1 MPSLDGGTEITMTN
15 QKKVIYT
22 VIAAVLGLL
31 IIGAAY
37 YIALPPINVYAIEFW
52 VFLMVSIAII
62 GVPIAFIF
70 SWDSFVRASGRGRK
84 LKVVNVKFSKLTKN
98 ILATLICLPIAVIL
112 FGSLLSSEFLNATD
126 YAQIIEVENR
136 TFETDMPESTSIT
149 NIALMDTPSAIEIG
163 GRVLSSSQ
171 YEFSQHYTQIN
182 YKGAPKKVS
191 NLEYTGFF
199 KWINN
204 RDTGLP
210 GFVMVD
216 PVNSSAEYV
225 LLKNPMKYVDSAY
238 FGDDLMRRLRFDYP
252 TKIFDEVYFEI
263 DEEGDPWFIVSCLKP
278 KIGLFGGYDV
288 NEVILF
294 NPCDGSSEIF
304 DVSETPSWIDIVY
317 TGDLACQ
324 KYNWLGLYHDGFWN
338 SVIGKIDCRQTTDDF
353 GYITLGDDVWYFT
366 GVTSLSND
374 ASNIGFILSNARTGE
389 YKFYP
394 VIGAEEHSAMGSAEG
409 EVQEKGYTASFP
421 SLVNIEGEPTYIMVL
436 KDDNRIVRLYA
447 LVNVENYSIVATGE
461 TQKDVMDAYRQ
472 KLITN
477 GIIEGGSISDESTE
491 EHTVAVAD
499 VRLAQLGGE
508 SVVYITAL
516 DGKVYK
522 GYLGVDEG
530 LILVRVGDVLKIK
543 CTESDIKELYNIVSW
558 SK

>member
-374 ASNIGFILSNARTGE
+374 ASNL
-389 YKFYP
+389 
-394 VIGAEEHSAMGSAEG
+394 
-409 EVQEKGYTASFP
+409 
-421 SLVNIEGEPTYIMVL
+421 
-436 KDDNRIVRLYA
+436 
-447 LVNVENYSIVATGE
+447 
-461 TQKDVMDAYRQ
+461 
-472 KLITN
+472 
-477 GIIEGGSISDESTE
+477 
-491 EHTVAVAD
+491 
-499 VRLAQLGGE
+499 
-508 SVVYITAL
+508 
-516 DGKVYK
+516 
-522 GYLGVDEG
+522 
-530 LILVRVGDVLKIK
+530 
-543 CTESDIKELYNIVSW
+543 
-558 SK
+558 